1 MQIPRIYESKAAMDN
16 GHPTIDIVLPT
27 YRTEPEED
35 EKFYPSKARAIA
47 ERVIAEE
54 LSGQQVY
61 DEEDAKTWSL
71 NISDKV
77 RDAVKSKNHM
87 A

>member
-1 MQIPRIYESKAAMDN
+1 MDS

-47 ERVIAEE
+47 QRVIAEE
-54 LSGQQVY
+54 LASQTY
-61 DEEDAKTWSL
+61 DEEEARTWSL

-77 RDAVKSKNHM
+77 RDAVKSKPSGIE
-87 A
+87 